1 MMNTNTNTSNN
12 NNNNNKAEGK
22 KMEKNTNKKAFD
34 YGVFNMTQKE
44 FKSLSFGMFL
54 QTVDLMNGT
63 TDVLAYVN
71 NNKKDFARFNID
83 LTEETVVRVLVPSI
97 TKIIKKTE
105 EKVLSFVTF
114 KRLLKGEFNDRLFYN
129 TIHRAT
135 APKAPKARE
144 VKVTKKEMERI
155 ERLCGGI

>member
-1 MMNTNTNTSNN
+1 MMNTNTNTKNN
-12 NNNNNKAEGK
+12 STNKMEGK
-22 KMEKNTNKKAFD
+22 KMKENTNKKSFD
-34 YGVFNMTQKE
+34 YGIFNMTQKE

-83 LTEETVVRVLVPSI
+83 LTEETVIRVLVPSI